1 LVIYSENGFF
11 IYGINILK
19 QYHNSTF
26 GRYGTMANK
35 NFVVHN
41 GLTVGGLSIDAAT
54 GNLTT
59 SGSLI
64 VQGDVQVTGTIFDE
78 GAPGA
83 TIADATALAIALG
96 G

>member
-1 LVIYSENGFF
+1 
-11 IYGINILK
+11 
-19 QYHNSTF
+19 
-26 GRYGTMANK
+26 MANK

-59 SGSLI
+59 LGSLI
-64 VQGDVQVTGTIFDE
+64 VQGDVQVSGTLFDQN
-78 GAPGA
+78 AAIA
-83 TIADATALAIALG
+83 TLDDATALAIALG

>member
-1 LVIYSENGFF
+1 
-11 IYGINILK
+11 
-19 QYHNSTF
+19 
-26 GRYGTMANK
+26 MANN

-41 GLTVGGLSIDAAT
+41 GLTVGSLTVDAAT

-59 SGSLI
+59 SGSLTI
-64 VQGDVQVTGTIFDE
+64 QGDVNVAGVIYDS

-83 TIADATALAIALG
+83 TLADATALAIALG

>member
-1 LVIYSENGFF
+1 
-11 IYGINILK
+11 
-19 QYHNSTF
+19 
-26 GRYGTMANK
+26 MANS

-41 GLTVGGLSIDAAT
+41 GLTVGGLTIDAAT
-54 GNLTT
+54 ANLTT
-59 SGSLI
+59 TGSLN
-64 VQGDVQVTGTIFDE
+64 VSTDVNVTGNVYVTGTLYDS

>member
-1 LVIYSENGFF
+1 
-11 IYGINILK
+11 
-19 QYHNSTF
+19 
-26 GRYGTMANK
+26 MANS

-41 GLTVGGLSIDAAT
+41 GLTVGPLTINAVT
-54 GNLTT
+54 GDITT
-59 SGSLI
+59 SGNI
-64 VQGDVQVTGTIFDE
+64 TVTGSISSAGNILVDGSFIDS